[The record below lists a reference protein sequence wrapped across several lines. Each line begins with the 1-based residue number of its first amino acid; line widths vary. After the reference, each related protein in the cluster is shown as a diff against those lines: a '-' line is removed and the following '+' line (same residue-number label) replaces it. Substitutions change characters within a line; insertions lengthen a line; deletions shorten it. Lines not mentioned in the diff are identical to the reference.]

1 MNIQKFHPFILSTL
15 FILPLFGCGGGGGGG
30 GGSTSPPPT
39 PRVAMIWSNGSPGC
53 WGDPGDTCATGGSIG
68 RIAQFF
74 SIGGTGITNTPD
86 TITGGVPSLSL
97 MYYFINGTYS
107 SGDAGFYIQGGS
119 RDLSAFKN
127 GHLQFDVQLVS
138 PTVTSVS
145 ITLFNGVTYQIPMS
159 SLSLGQFVHL
169 SIPLTPDLFGTNGPQ
184 QLATVFRINVTNS
197 DLSTPIL
204 KVALYMNDIKWT
216 AN

>member
-30 GGSTSPPPT
+30 STPPPPPPT

-53 WGDPGDTCATGGSIG
+53 WGDPGDTCITGGVGG
-68 RIAQFF
+68 RTTPFWG
-74 SIGGTGITNTPD
+74 SGVGTSNVAITD
-86 TITGGVPSLSL
+86 TITGGLPSLQVTSSL
-97 MYYFINGTYS
+97 A
-107 SGDAGFYIQGGS
+107 SGFAGFCIGNANGSCVS

-127 GHLQFDVQLVS
+127 GHLRFDVRLES
-138 PTVTSVS
+138 PTVTAVS
-145 ITLFNGVTYQIPMS
+145 ITLFTGLTYQIPMS

-184 QLATVFRINVTNS
+184 QVLNVFQYNITNS
-197 DLSTPIL
+197 APSGNQVVLI
-204 KVALYMNDIKWT
+204 MNDIKWT
-216 AN
+216 AD

>member
-30 GGSTSPPPT
+30 STPPPPPPT

-53 WGDPGDTCATGGSIG
+53 WGDPGDTC
-68 RIAQFF
+68 
-74 SIGGTGITNTPD
+74 
-86 TITGGVPSLSL
+86 ITGGVGGRTLQVTSSLA
-97 MYYFINGTYS
+97 
-107 SGDAGFYIQGGS
+107 SGFAGFCIENAGGSCVS

-127 GHLQFDVQLVS
+127 GHLQFDVRLES
-138 PTVTSVS
+138 STVTSVS
-145 ITLFNGVTYQIPMS
+145 ITLFTGLTYQIPMS

-184 QLATVFRINVTNS
+184 QVLNVFQYNITNS
-197 DLSTPIL
+197 APSGNQVVLI
-204 KVALYMNDIKWT
+204 MNDIKWT
-216 AN
+216 AD